1 MTHNVCGKCLFEMQK
16 RTKRIEVHNYERIQT
31 QLPNGGFSY
40 AVVEKGTRIAS
51 VTVYSCPSCGID
63 VYRTENK
70 IVGVDGEKKEGI

>member
-16 RTKRIEVHNYERIQT
+16 RTKHILVHNYERIET
-31 QLPNGGFSY
+31 QNPNGSFSY
-40 AVVEKGTRIAS
+40 NTVEKGTRMAS

-70 IVGVDGEKKEGI
+70 IVGINGEKKEEK